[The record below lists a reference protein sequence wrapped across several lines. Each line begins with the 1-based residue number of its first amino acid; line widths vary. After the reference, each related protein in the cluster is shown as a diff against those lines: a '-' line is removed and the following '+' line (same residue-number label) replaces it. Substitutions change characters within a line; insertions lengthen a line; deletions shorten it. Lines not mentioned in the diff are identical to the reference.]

1 MKGARDAPAGAEA
14 SQATRPA
21 SRSSSA
27 ASGPAAQAAPTSRR
41 AATLVRGQGPRLPAS
56 ARSSSCP
63 STTWSRVHPLPE
75 PVSTPTATHVEV
87 GAACHTRGVR
97 LSRIH
102 IEGYRGICRLDL
114 ELDELTAIIG
124 ENGFGKTSLLDALM
138 TCLGA
143 SAGPPMF
150 ATDDFHQPPPP
161 DEQVQR
167 IVIEL
172 TFVETRPDERATRPA
187 VAPAVVGPSGAG
199 LLVLRVE
206 ARRDG
211 EPVTGTTCFCDPDG
225 RPLSPQPPEGTLAA
239 LHEACPAI
247 VLRAGR
253 YFVGP
258 TRVPGA
264 HPPEALAADVGLER
278 QVLQAYA
285 GLARGWDLSTP
296 DMRAGVE
303 AAQSLVARFAGRM
316 AHRARPRTTR
326 LLESLAQAPGAR
338 GRLALEALASVPAV
352 PGGGAPGL
360 AALLILGGLF
370 RANGDAEELVDA
382 DPLLVIEDPEANLH
396 PVVAANVSRLID
408 ALPVQRLVTTN
419 SGDLLG
425 SIPLWNLRRAVR
437 RPDGVRVHQVPR
449 RSLSLDDLRR
459 VGYHVRANRAD
470 ALFARCWLLVEGE
483 TEFWL
488 LPELARVLGFDLPS
502 EGVRVVEFAQCG
514 VEPLVR
520 LADGLGIRWHLLAD
534 GDEAGRRYV
543 ERALEL
549 AGDQARATASERV
562 TRLEDRDVEHCLYA
576 NGFDDVFLRA
586 AKIEPRRPHGRRTTS
601 RGPNPSK
608 VIARAISERS
618 KPRLALEVLEA
629 LSERGPEAVP
639 PALRALVETAVRL
652 ARG

>member
-1 MKGARDAPAGAEA
+1 M
-14 SQATRPA
+14 
-21 SRSSSA
+21 
-27 ASGPAAQAAPTSRR
+27 
-41 AATLVRGQGPRLPAS
+41 
-56 ARSSSCP
+56 
-63 STTWSRVHPLPE
+63 
-75 PVSTPTATHVEV
+75 
-87 GAACHTRGVR
+87 R

-102 IEGYRGICRLDL
+102 IEGYRGIRRLDL
-114 ELDELTAIIG
+114 ELDELTAVIG

-143 SAGPPMF
+143 AVGPPTF
-150 ATDDFHQPPPP
+150 AADDFHVPPPP
-161 DEQVQR
+161 DEQVDR
-167 IVIEL
+167 MLIEL
-172 TFVETRPDERATRPA
+172 VFVETRVDERDWRPDL
-187 VAPAVVGPSGAG
+187 APAIVGPSGAG

-211 EPVTGTTCFCDPDG
+211 EPVAGTVTFCDPDG
-225 RPLSPQPPEGTLAA
+225 QPLSPQPPPDTLAA

-253 YFVGP
+253 YFVHP

-264 HPPEALAADVGLER
+264 DSPPQAITADLELER
-278 QVLQAYA
+278 QVLQAYE
-285 GLARGWDLSTP
+285 GLARGWDVSTP

-303 AAQSLVARFAGRM
+303 AAQALVVRYAGRM
-316 AHRARPRTTR
+316 AHRAPARTTR
-326 LLESLAQAPGAR
+326 LLEALAQAPGAR
-338 GRLALEALASVPAV
+338 GRLTLDALTTVPGVA
-352 PGGGAPGL
+352 GGGAQGL

-370 RANGDAEELVDA
+370 RARHDAEDLVDA
-382 DPLLVIEDPEANLH
+382 DPILVLEDPEAHLH
-396 PVVAANVSRLID
+396 PVVAANVSRLVD
-408 ALPVQRLVTTN
+408 ALPVQRLLTTN
-419 SGDLLG
+419 SGELLT

-449 RSLSLDDLRR
+449 RALSLDDLRR

-488 LPELARVLGFDLPS
+488 VPEIARVLGFDLPS
-502 EGVRVVEFAQCG
+502 EGVRMVEFAQCG

-520 LADGLGIRWHLLAD
+520 LAEGLGIAWHLLAD

-549 AGDQARATASERV
+549 ASDGGAGRI
-562 TRLEDRDVEHCLYA
+562 TRLEDRDMEHCFYA
-576 NGFDDVFLRA
+576 HGFDDVFLRA
-586 AKIEPRRPHGRRTTS
+586 AGIVPRRPRSGRATS

-608 VIARAISERS
+608 VITRAIAERS

-629 LSERGPEAVP
+629 LAERGPDAVP
-639 PALRALVETAVRL
+639 PVLRSLVESAVKT

>member
-1 MKGARDAPAGAEA
+1 M
-14 SQATRPA
+14 
-21 SRSSSA
+21 
-27 ASGPAAQAAPTSRR
+27 
-41 AATLVRGQGPRLPAS
+41 
-56 ARSSSCP
+56 
-63 STTWSRVHPLPE
+63 
-75 PVSTPTATHVEV
+75 
-87 GAACHTRGVR
+87 R
-97 LSRIH
+97 LSRIR
-102 IEGYRGICRLDL
+102 IEGYRGIRRLDL
-114 ELDELTAIIG
+114 ELDELTAVLG

-143 SAGPPMF
+143 GAGPPTF
-150 ATDDFHQPPPP
+150 AVDDFHVPPPP
-161 DEQVQR
+161 DEQVDR

-172 TFVETRPDERATRPA
+172 AFVETRPDERDWRPGLA
-187 VAPAVVGPSGAG
+187 SAIVGPSGAG
-199 LLVLRVE
+199 LLLLRVE
-206 ARRDG
+206 GRRDG
-211 EPVTGTTCFCDPDG
+211 EPVAGTVTFCDPDG
-225 RPLSPQPPEGTLAA
+225 QPLAPQPPPDTLAA

-258 TRVPGA
+258 TRVPGEEA
-264 HPPEALAADVGLER
+264 PPQALTADLELEH

-303 AAQSLVARFAGRM
+303 AAQALVARFAGRM

-338 GRLALEALASVPAV
+338 RPLALEALASHAGGV
-352 PGGGAPGL
+352 PGGGAQGL

-370 RANGDAEELVDA
+370 RARHDAEDLVDA
-382 DPLLVIEDPEANLH
+382 DPILVLEDPEANLH

-408 ALPVQRLVTTN
+408 ALPVQRVVTTN
-419 SGDLLG
+419 SGDLLA
-425 SIPLWNLRRAVR
+425 SVPLWNLRRAVR
-437 RPDGVRVHQVPR
+437 HRDGVHVHQVPR
-449 RSLSLDDLRR
+449 RALSLDDLRR

-483 TEFWL
+483 TEFWIV
-488 LPELARVLGFDLPS
+488 PELARVLGFDLPS

-514 VEPLVR
+514 VEPLIR
-520 LADGLGIRWHLLAD
+520 LAQGLGIPWHLMAD

-549 AGDQARATASERV
+549 ANGDGAERV
-562 TRLEDRDVEHCLYA
+562 TRLDDRDIEHSFYA
-576 NGFDDVFLRA
+576 HGFDDVFLSA
-586 AKIEPRRPHGRRTTS
+586 AGIVPRKRPRGARSTS

-629 LSERGPEAVP
+629 LAERGPEAVP
-639 PALRALVETAVRL
+639 PSLRALVENAVKI
-652 ARG
+652 ARAI